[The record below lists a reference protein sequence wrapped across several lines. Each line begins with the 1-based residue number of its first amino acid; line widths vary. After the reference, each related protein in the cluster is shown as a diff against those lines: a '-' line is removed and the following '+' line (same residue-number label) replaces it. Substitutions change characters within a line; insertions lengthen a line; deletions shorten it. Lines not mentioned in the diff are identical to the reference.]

1 MSSIP
6 FATELADLAPLTVAG
21 PFALAALLAAKLP
34 FPFRRS
40 HAELVAAAGALLV
53 GVLCLLLLGEALDS
67 EGPVVSRIGGWE
79 PRAGGVVVGI
89 NLAFDS
95 LGAALALLAAVLVG
109 TALVFAWRFFEAVGP
124 TFHALILVFLG
135 ALCGFALTGDLFN
148 MFVFFE
154 LMSVSAYALTAYRI
168 ERAAS
173 LQGALTFAVTN
184 SVGAVM
190 ILFGIA
196 LLYGRTGVTVTT
208 PDANADSALRMS
220 RAYRV
225 NLDMLA
231 LVALITGGF
240 LVKAA
245 IVPFHFW
252 LADAYA
258 VAPTPAAI
266 VFTGV
271 MSDLGIY
278 AVARIYLTVFQA
290 PLEPHAEGLRAVLV
304 GFAVVTA
311 LVGAVMALV
320 QDHLKRL
327 LAFVTI
333 SQIGLALIGIGLLTP
348 EGAAGAALLIPA
360 DGLLRAGLVVCL
372 GALLHRCGSVYQS
385 RLHGRGRVLPRA
397 FPIFF
402 AAGILGLAALPPL
415 GGFPGKA
422 LVEEAAAEVGY
433 GWVASVFMIAT
444 LLTAAALLRAG
455 ARVFFGI
462 GPVCA
467 TGTDPREPPIEESE
481 LTGSR
486 PRPRRDVRQCR
497 GPDRRRT
504 ARQRRAGHHRRRT
517 AERAR
522 LCRPRGL
529 RGRRARTPR
538 PAARSDRLSRPRSDR
553 GHPRPR
559 RRARCDRA
567 RRRTARTAAPTLQAS
582 ARAAARGRDEPRA
595 PAAPALRPD
604 RRLRRLGNDRVRRA
618 RRALCRGYLIQGGGS
633 GGRAP
638 SS

>member
-6 FATELADLAPLTVAG
+6 FATELANLAPLAVAG
-21 PFALAALLAAKLP
+21 PFGLAAALAARLP
-34 FPFRRS
+34 VPFRRR

-53 GVLCLLLLGEALDS
+53 GVLCLLLLREALDS

-79 PRAGGVVVGI
+79 PRPGGIVVGI
-89 NLAFDS
+89 NFAFDS

-109 TALVFAWRFFEAVGP
+109 TALVFAWRFFDAVGP
-124 TFHALILVFLG
+124 TFHTLILVFLG
-135 ALCGFALTGDLFN
+135 ALTGFALTGDLFN

-196 LLYGRTGVTVTT
+196 LLYGRTG
-208 PDANADSALRMS
+208 AL
-220 RAYRV
+220 
-225 NLDMLA
+225 NLAQVGEALAQKPSDA
-231 LVALITGGF
+231 LVVAAFALITGGF

-258 VAPTPAAI
+258 VAPTPAVI

-278 AVARIYLTVFQA
+278 AVARIYFTVFQV
-290 PLEPHAEGLRAVLV
+290 PLEPHVEGLRAVLI

-333 SQIGLALIGIGLLTP
+333 SQIGLALIAVGLLTP

-360 DGLLRAGLVVCL
+360 DGLLRAGLFVCI
-372 GALLHRCGSVYQS
+372 GAVLHRCGSVYQS

-397 FPIFF
+397 FPVFF
-402 AAGILGLAALPPL
+402 AAGTVLATALT
-415 GGFPGKA
+415 
-422 LVEEAAAEVGY
+422 
-433 GWVASVFMIAT
+433 S
-444 LLTAAALLRAG
+444 AALLRAG
-455 ARVFFGI
+455 ARVFLGW

-467 TGTDPREPPIEESE
+467 TGTDPREPPTEESE

-486 PRPRRDVRQCR
+486 GRVPGVMFASAGVLIVAGLLVGAMPGTIAD
-497 GPDRRRT
+497 
-504 ARQRRAGHHRRRT
+504 AQRSAQ
-517 AERAR
+517 AFA
-522 LCRPRGL
+522 
-529 RGRRARTPR
+529 
-538 PAARSDRLSRPRSDR
+538 
-553 GHPRPR
+553 
-559 RRARCDRA
+559 DRA
-567 RRRTARTAAPTLQAS
+567 AYAAAVFGRPVPPREPLEYLHPGTIEVILAVLTALAAIGLAAVLLERLRLPFRIPRAVQ
-582 ARAAARGRDEPRA
+582 RAAGTSLE
-595 PAAPALRPD
+595 
-604 RRLRRLGNDRVRRA
+604 RLRRQHSGQIGDYVAWATVGFAALG
-618 RRALCRGYLIQGGGS
+618 ALF
-633 GGRAP
+633 AVVT
-638 SS
+638 

>member
-6 FATELADLAPLTVAG
+6 CATEVANLAPLAVAV
-21 PFALAALLAAKLP
+21 PFTFAALVATRLP
-34 FPFRRS
+34 FLSRRRY
-40 HAELVAAAGALLV
+40 AELVAAGVALLV
-53 GVLCLLLLGEALDS
+53 AGLCVLLLIKALDA

-79 PRAGGVVVGI
+79 PRPGGIVVGI
-89 NLAFDS
+89 NLTFDS
-95 LGAALALLAAVLVG
+95 LGAALALLAALLVG
-109 TALVFAWRFFEAVGP
+109 AALVFAWRFFAAVGP

-135 ALCGFALTGDLFN
+135 ALTGFALTGDLFN

-168 ERAAS
+168 ERADS

-196 LLYGRTGVTVTT
+196 LLYGRTG
-208 PDANADSALRMS
+208 ALNI
-220 RAYRV
+220 AQV
-225 NLDMLA
+225 GEALA
-231 LVALITGGF
+231 GHPSDGLVVAAFTLITGGF

-290 PLEPHAEGLRAVLV
+290 PLDPHVEGLRAVLV

-348 EGAAGAALLIPA
+348 ASEAGAALLIPA
-360 DGLLRAGLVVCL
+360 DGLLRAGLFVCI
-372 GALLHRCGSVYQS
+372 GAVLHRCGSVYQS
-385 RLHGRGRVLPRA
+385 QLHGRGRDLPRA

-402 AAGILGLAALPPL
+402 ACAVLGLAALPPL
-415 GGFPGKA
+415 GAFPGKA
-422 LVEEAAAEVGY
+422 LIEEAAGEVGY
-433 GWVASVFMIAT
+433 GWVSIVSLVAT
-444 LLTAAALLRAG
+444 GLTAVALLRAG
-455 ARVFFGI
+455 ARVFFGW
-462 GPVCA
+462 GSACPPRR
-467 TGTDPREPPIEESE
+467 DPREPPTEESE
-481 LTGSR
+481 LVGSR
-486 PRPRRDVRQCR
+486 GRVPGVMFASAALLIIGGLIVAAVPGVADE
-497 GPDRRRT
+497 
-504 ARQRRAGHHRRRT
+504 AQRSSYTFA
-517 AERAR
+517 
-522 LCRPRGL
+522 
-529 RGRRARTPR
+529 
-538 PAARSDRLSRPRSDR
+538 
-553 GHPRPR
+553 
-559 RRARCDRA
+559 DRA
-567 RRRTARTAAPTLQAS
+567 AY
-582 ARAAARGRDEPRA
+582 AAAVLGQ
-595 PAAPALRPD
+595 PAAPLPSIQYLHPDALDILLGLVTAVGAVALTAVLVGRLRPPFTVPSGL
-604 RRLRRLGNDRVRRA
+604 RRATSASVERLRRQHSGQIGDYVAWATVGFALLGGLF
-618 RRALCRGYLIQGGGS
+618 AL
-633 GGRAP
+633 AT
-638 SS
+638 

>member
-6 FATELADLAPLTVAG
+6 FATDLAELAPLAVAG
-21 PFALAALLAAKLP
+21 PFGLAAVLAARLP
-34 FPFRRS
+34 VPFRRR

-53 GVLCLLLLGEALDS
+53 GVLCLLLLREALDS

-79 PRAGGVVVGI
+79 PRPGGIVVGI

-109 TALVFAWRFFEAVGP
+109 TALVFAWRFFDAVGP

-135 ALCGFALTGDLFN
+135 ALTGFALTGDLFN

-154 LMSVSAYALTAYRI
+154 LMSVSAYALTAYRT

-196 LLYGRTGVTVTT
+196 LLYGRTG
-208 PDANADSALRMS
+208 AL
-220 RAYRV
+220 
-225 NLDMLA
+225 NLAQVGEALAQKPSDA
-231 LVALITGGF
+231 LVVAAFALITGGF

-278 AVARIYLTVFQA
+278 AVARIYFTVFQV
-290 PLEPHAEGLRAVLV
+290 PLEPHVEGLRAVLI

-333 SQIGLALIGIGLLTP
+333 SQIGLALTAVGLLTP

-360 DGLLRAGLVVCL
+360 DGLLRAGLFVCI
-372 GALLHRCGSVYQS
+372 GAVLHRCGSVYQS

-397 FPIFF
+397 FPILF
-402 AAGILGLAALPPL
+402 AAGTLGLAALPPL
-415 GGFPGKA
+415 GAYPGKA
-422 LVEEAAAEVGY
+422 LIEDAAADVGY
-433 GWVASVFMIAT
+433 GWVAAVFVLAT
-444 LLTAAALLRAG
+444 ALTAAALLRAG
-455 ARVFFGI
+455 ARVFLGW
-462 GPVCA
+462 GPAFA
-467 TGTDPREPPIEESE
+467 TRTDPREPPTEDSE

-486 PRPRRDVRQCR
+486 GRIPGVMFASAGVLIVAGLLVGAVP
-497 GPDRRRT
+497 GAT
-504 ARQRRAGHHRRRT
+504 ADAQRSAQ
-517 AERAR
+517 AFA
-522 LCRPRGL
+522 
-529 RGRRARTPR
+529 
-538 PAARSDRLSRPRSDR
+538 
-553 GHPRPR
+553 
-559 RRARCDRA
+559 DRA
-567 RRRTARTAAPTLQAS
+567 AY
-582 ARAAARGRDEPRA
+582 AAAVFGRPVPPREPLEYLHPGTIEVILALLTALAAIGLAAVLLERLRLPFRIPRA
-595 PAAPALRPD
+595 VQLAAGTSLE
-604 RRLRRLGNDRVRRA
+604 RLRRQHSGQIGDYVAWATVGFAALG
-618 RRALCRGYLIQGGGS
+618 ALF
-633 GGRAP
+633 AVVT
-638 SS
+638 